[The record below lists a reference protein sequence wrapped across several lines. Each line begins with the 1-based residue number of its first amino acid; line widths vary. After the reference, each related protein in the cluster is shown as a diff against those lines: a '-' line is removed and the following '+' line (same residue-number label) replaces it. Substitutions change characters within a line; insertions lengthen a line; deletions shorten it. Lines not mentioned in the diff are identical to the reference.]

1 MQTGRLHN
9 FIDREGGLVRRSII
23 IAVLASALLSG
34 CQTISGANV
43 ATLSAPLRASL
54 VSGDLGFGLD
64 NPTLALA
71 ANTEYRALESGRAG
85 AAVNWRVS
93 DKVFG
98 TVTPQQPYTVGSTNC
113 RRYTHAI
120 NVNGTPRA
128 ATGTA
133 CRGEDGVWT
142 PLT

>member
-1 MQTGRLHN
+1 MNRG
-9 FIDREGGLVRRSII
+9 SIFVAI
-23 IAVLASALLSG
+23 VASLALGG
-34 CQTISGANV
+34 CQTMSGVNV
-43 ATLSAPLRASL
+43 ATLSAPLKASL
-54 VSGDLGFGLD
+54 VTGDLGNGLD

-71 ANTEYRALESGRAG
+71 ANTEYRALETGRAG
-85 AAVNWRVS
+85 AGVSWRVS
-93 DKVFG
+93 DKLFG
-98 TVTPQQPYTVGSTNC
+98 TVTPQQPYTVGTTNC
-113 RRYTHAI
+113 RRFTHAI